1 MTDAAAVSARGI
13 HKAFGDRQVLSGVDI
28 ELAPGT
34 ITAVLGPSGC
44 GKTTLLRI
52 LAGFEDPDAGTVSIA
67 GQTVAGEG
75 PTVPVHRRRVGLMPQ
90 EGALFPHLSVGENVA
105 FGLGRD
111 GRTGWGRDGRTGLGR
126 DGRTGLGRDGRKES
140 AAQVAHWL
148 EVVGLAGLADARP
161 HEISGGQQQRVALAR
176 ALAARPRVLLL
187 DEPFAALDAGL
198 RVRVRE
204 DIATILRD
212 TATTALLVTHDQAEA
227 LSLADSVAL
236 LMGGVVTRHGTPADL
251 YDRPGSLANARFL
264 GSTVEIAATV
274 HAGLART
281 SLGPLRTRDGVAD
294 GPAVVVLR
302 PEQLRFGTG
311 ASGTAARVTA
321 RRFYGAD
328 TVVHVE
334 LADGTRLQLR
344 SPVPTAL
351 EDGAAV
357 TVEVAGDVLA
367 YPSPPG
373 GQRVPLG
380 ETGG

>member
-105 FGLGRD
+105 FGL
-111 GRTGWGRDGRTGLGR
+111 GRDGRTGLGR

>member
-1 MTDAAAVSARGI
+1 MPGCAVTDAAAVSARGI
-13 HKAFGDRQVLSGVDI
+13 HKAFGGRTVLCGVDL
-28 ELAPGT
+28 EMAAGS

-52 LAGFEDPDAGTVSIA
+52 LAGFEDPDSGTVRIA
-67 GQTVAGEG
+67 GETVAGDG
-75 PTVPVHRRRVGLMPQ
+75 AAVPVHRRRVGLMPQ

-105 FGLGRD
+105 FGLGRAD
-111 GRTGWGRDGRTGLGR
+111 RAT
-126 DGRTGLGRDGRKES
+126 
-140 AAQVAHWL
+140 ACAQVAHWL
-148 EVVGLAGLADARP
+148 DVVGLEGLADARP

-212 TATTALLVTHDQAEA
+212 TGTTALLVTHDQSEA

-236 LMGGVVTRHGTPADL
+236 LIDGVIAQHGTPADL
-251 YDRPGSLANARFL
+251 YERPGTLANARFI
-264 GSTVEIAATV
+264 GSTVEIAGTADAGTV
-274 HAGLART
+274 HT
-281 SLGPLRTRDGVAD
+281 SLGPLRTRGPVAD
-294 GPAVVVLR
+294 GPAVVALR

-311 ASGTAARVTA
+311 LSGTPGRVTA

-328 TVVHVE
+328 TVVHVA
-334 LADGTRLQLR
+334 LTDGTALRLR
-344 SPVPTAL
+344 SPIPTGL
-351 EDGAAV
+351 DDGSPV
-357 TVEVAGDVLA
+357 TIEVAGDVLA
-367 YPSPPG
+367 YPSPTS

-380 ETGG
+380 EAGS

>member
-13 HKAFGDRQVLSGVDI
+13 HKAFGDRAVLSGVDL

-52 LAGFEDPDAGTVSIA
+52 LAGFEDPNAGTVSIA
-67 GQTVAGEG
+67 GQTVAGQG

-105 FGLGRD
+105 FGLGRE
-111 GRTGWGRDGRTGLGR
+111 GR
-126 DGRTGLGRDGRKES
+126 EH
-140 AAQVAHWL
+140 AATQVAHWL

-236 LMGGVVTRHGTPADL
+236 LMAGVVARHGAPADL
-251 YDRPGSLANARFL
+251 YDRPGSLASARFL

-274 HAGLART
+274 HGGLAQT
-281 SLGPLRTRDGVAD
+281 CLGRLRTCDGVAD

-311 ASGTAARVTA
+311 ASGTPARVTA

-334 LADGTRLQLR
+334 LADGTRLQMR

-351 EDGAAV
+351 EDGDPV

-367 YPSPPG
+367 YPSPTG
-373 GQRVPLG
+373 GQRMALG
-380 ETGG
+380 EPCR